1 LVKKNDT
8 AYSIEGGYLSRPG
21 EWDVKLTI
29 QRSNMYDLN
38 YRLGLVVNET
48 AVSIHGQHD
57 VDTVKFVDTTKR
69 PVSLT
74 LMVIL
79 LSLIVAALS
88 TYFCI
93 KSLKRLRIVQHSL
106 GLPN

>member
-8 AYSIEGGYLSRPG
+8 AYSIEGGYLSHPG

-29 QRSNMYDLN
+29 KRSNMYDLN
-38 YRLGLVVNET
+38 YRFDLVVNET
-48 AVSIHGQHD
+48 ANSIYGQHN
-57 VDTVKFVDTTKR
+57 VDSVKFVVTTNR
-69 PVSLT
+69 PVTFT

-79 LSLIVAALS
+79 LSLIVAASL

-93 KSLKRLRIVQHSL
+93 
-106 GLPN
+106 